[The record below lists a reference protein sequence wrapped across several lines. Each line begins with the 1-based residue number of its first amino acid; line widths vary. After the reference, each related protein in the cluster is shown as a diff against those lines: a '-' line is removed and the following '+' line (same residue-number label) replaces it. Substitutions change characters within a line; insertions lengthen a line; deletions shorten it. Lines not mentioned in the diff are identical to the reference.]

1 MRSIIHY
8 GIARLL
14 IVSTICS
21 LLFSFTHKKGGEG
34 FEIFLDQQVLLQ
46 QFGNQLNTVKS
57 ISLDQSPSGKMLTIK
72 YHHCGVSGTKR
83 SISIR
88 NEKNTVLKEWRYPDA
103 GYNNKNMS
111 ISVSELL
118 KLKSSAGSGK
128 LKLHYLSAELPNGR
142 VLASL

>member
-1 MRSIIHY
+1 MQSFIHH
-8 GIARLL
+8 GIARLF
-14 IVSTICS
+14 IVITICS
-21 LLFSFTHKKGGEG
+21 LLFSFTNKKGGEG

-46 QFGNQLNTVKS
+46 QFGNQLNNVKS
-57 ISLDQSPSGKMLTIK
+57 LSLNQSLSGKMLTVK

-88 NEKNTVLKEWRYPDA
+88 NEKNAVLKEWHYPDE

-118 KLKSSAGSGK
+118 KLKSAAGAGK
-128 LKLHYLSAELPNGR
+128 LKLYYLSAELPNGR